1 MKRKAVFNL
10 IVTWILFVIF
20 ECVFIYAGLTYDPE
34 YSVLSSKV
42 GSLEAFYILNLL
54 GILFIFPAVA
64 LLMTVS
70 IFLSEQSLKYRKE
83 SVRW

>member
-1 MKRKAVFNL
+1 MVEEVFKPK
-10 IVTWILFVIF
+10 
-20 ECVFIYAGLTYDPE
+20 EKKDPRHC
-34 YSVLSSKV
+34 SHPRINRVLD
-42 GSLEAFYILNLL
+42 LL